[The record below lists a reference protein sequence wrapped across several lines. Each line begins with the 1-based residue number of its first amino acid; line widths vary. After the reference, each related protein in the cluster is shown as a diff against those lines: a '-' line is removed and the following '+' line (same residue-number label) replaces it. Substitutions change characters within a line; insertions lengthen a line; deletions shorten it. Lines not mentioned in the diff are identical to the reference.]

1 MSRQVKVMK
10 IELQVIDF
18 EGCSDEDTVHALES
32 CKYIDSVKVKWMES
46 VVVDWDEFG
55 EDNHPLNKS
64 DTQDAEYKR
73 LFEGK

>member
-1 MSRQVKVMK
+1 MSRQVKVLK
-10 IELQVIDF
+10 IELQVINFEDF
-18 EGCSDEDTVHALES
+18 SDEDIKQTIENCRHLDFATVKDIKTVE
-32 CKYIDSVKVKWMES
+32 
-46 VVVDWDEFG
+46 VDWDEFG